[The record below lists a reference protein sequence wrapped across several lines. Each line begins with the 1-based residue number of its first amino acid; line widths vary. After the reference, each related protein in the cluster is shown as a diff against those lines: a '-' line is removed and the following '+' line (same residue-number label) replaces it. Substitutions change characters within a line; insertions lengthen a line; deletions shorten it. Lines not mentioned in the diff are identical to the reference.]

1 MVRPRGIDYAQQV
14 VVDDLSASVTS
25 VAIMGSTIQRRD
37 FLRTAGGS
45 LAFAAAA
52 PWTSL
57 RCEETSLFQTEQT
70 VYAPTFSVIPVVG
83 DGNYIWTKPPI
94 GETGYLEP
102 RRYELKLGIELEG
115 TGDATELKAT
125 TVAPLTQ
132 PGQKIEKAH
141 VETVGC
147 EAMLRQVD
155 NEAGQ
160 LFLAAPSITK
170 GQKIAAAA
178 IMELTVSKEYF
189 GYTAE
194 KFPSQQK
201 VSREITL
208 QAMADSPGIQTRIAE
223 VRKLAGEI
231 TASIEHPWDKAAAFH
246 DWVWQNIKARPGY
259 YTSVVAALRDKVG
272 DCEERACVFIA
283 LCRAVGIPA
292 RQVWVPNHAW
302 AEFYLQDEAG
312 EGHWIPAHTSCYS
325 WFGWTG
331 AHEVIL
337 QKGDRVRVPEQ
348 HSPMRLLA
356 DWMQQLGAKPRV
368 RYLAELTPLPTK
380 EGEDAGPGARVKDAN
395 GQWQLRG
402 THALD
407 KYMRV

>member
-1 MVRPRGIDYAQQV
+1 M
-14 VVDDLSASVTS
+14 
-25 VAIMGSTIQRRD
+25 QRRE
-37 FLRTAGGS
+37 FLQTAGGS
-45 LAFAAAA
+45 IALTATGLGAFGLQ
-52 PWTSL
+52 SL
-57 RCEETSLFQTEQT
+57 CTTPAEEIFN
-70 VYAPTFSVIPVVG
+70 PHTFSVIPVVG
-83 DGNYIWTKPPI
+83 DGNYIWTKPPE

-115 TGDATELKAT
+115 TGDASELKAT

-132 PGQKIEKAH
+132 PGQKIEKSR
-141 VETVGC
+141 VETQGC

-155 NEAGQ
+155 TEAGQ
-160 LFLAAPSITK
+160 LILAVPSISK
-170 GQKIAAAA
+170 GQRIAAAA
-178 IMELTVSKEYF
+178 IMELTVMKEYF
-189 GYTAE
+189 GYKVD
-194 KFPSQQK
+194 KFPSAQK
-201 VSREITL
+201 VSREISQ
-208 QAMADSPGIQTRIAE
+208 QALADSPGIQTRVPE
-223 VRKLAGEI
+223 VRKLAGEL
-231 TASIEHPWDKAAAFH
+231 TASIEHPWEKAARFH
-246 DWVWQNIKARPGY
+246 DWVWNNIKARPGY

-272 DCEERACVFIA
+272 DCEERACTFIA

-337 QKGDRVRVPEQ
+337 QKGDRVKVPEQ
-348 HSPMRLLA
+348 RGPQRLLA
-356 DWMQQLGAKPRV
+356 DWMQHLGAKPRV
-368 RYLAELTPLPTK
+368 RYLAELTPLPSQ
-380 EGEDAGPGARVKDAN
+380 EAEDAGPGARVKDAN